1 MIKRIIKRDGSIER
15 FDIMKPGDWLKYSS
29 KELDPDLVDIS
40 SILIEACQTGKEEMS
55 SQDFQKLLITVA
67 LSRGSFTSNRLA
79 GKLYACY
86 IHKNIFPD
94 GIPPIGDFVKKLQ
107 GLGLM
112 DALPYTDEEY
122 RTINTFIDNE
132 RDKVMPY
139 YAIQHILSKYAIGD
153 SDLKLTYE
161 TPQLACMRMALELAS
176 KEDPSIR
183 LEEVRNFY
191 DEISFGRINAP
202 TPNWRNL
209 GTFSKGL
216 ASCCLYAVED
226 SARSIAVGHTIV
238 ETMTYMSAGIG
249 GKSMIR
255 SLGDTVRKGAFKH
268 QGKQPYQVA
277 TRALTKANLQ
287 GSRGGASTDYID
299 VFDPEIRTMVMYQNP
314 RTPEDKR
321 IRGMHF
327 AVILNPFFIKKAL
340 NGENIF
346 LFNCN
351 TAPDLYKAFA
361 EGREEEFVKLYE
373 KYEYDTS
380 FVKKYD
386 SAREILILIGTQNW
400 EVSTVYAFN
409 IAEANKHTSFKE
421 PIHTSNLCVAPET
434 TLLTTKGHE
443 PIVTLAGTK
452 ATIWNGEEWS
462 EVDVV
467 KTGEDQKLLTVKL
480 SDGRQ
485 LDCTEY
491 HKWYVIDNYGAEPR
505 EVRTHELEI
514 GQKLIKLQTPVIE
527 GTKVLELP
535 YLNGFYTGDGTDL
548 KNGKAKIYLYGEK
561 MMLANSFGLPLKW
574 RHCPISNR
582 LETTVP
588 GLESKYFIPDVEYTI
603 KSRLEWLAGYLD
615 ADGCIYRNGEN
626 EAITASSI
634 NYKFLVEL
642 QEMLQALGVQAK
654 ITTLAKEGYRKLPLN
669 NGSGMSSYFNCQ
681 NSWRFLISSD
691 ESQKLLELGLTFNR
705 LKIEKR
711 TVQRAASHF
720 VQIVD
725 IQDNG
730 RISDTYCVT
739 EPKRHMAVF
748 NGILTG
754 QCTEIT
760 NVTVP
765 YKNMMDLYTEDHDR
779 GEVGLCSLAG
789 IVYTRI
795 KEADDA
801 QYLKTAKC
809 ALKMIDH
816 CIHNSV
822 YELPHIG
829 YTAKMRL
836 NAAIGLLDVANHMA
850 KKYLPYNCEAGYK
863 ELHKIAERH
872 SYFLIKAALELGIE
886 RGNAPWIDKTKW
898 PDGWLPIDTYNKN
911 VDSIADFKLQYDWE
925 ELRSAIIANKGIR
938 FSSLVAHM
946 PTESSSKAAYAM
958 NGIYMARM
966 LTMVKT
972 DGTNAIDWVAPGSDE
987 YGAGYQLA
995 WTTSVIDQFKI
1006 YAVFQ
1011 KFADQSISADTY
1023 RDRRED
1029 FEIKH
1034 SDILDE
1040 YAAMIHYGVKSRYYN
1055 NTLSVD
1061 ATNEDSEIAA
1071 AFGEVSQDTVSFGN
1085 GGDAC
1090 GSGGC
1095 TL

>member
-94 GIPPIGDFVKKLQ
+94 GIPAIGDFVKKLQ

-327 AVILNPFFIKKAL
+327 AVILNPFFVKKAL
-340 NGENIF
+340 LGENIF

-421 PIHTSNLCVAPET
+421 PVHTSNL
-434 TLLTTKGHE
+434 
-443 PIVTLAGTK
+443 
-452 ATIWNGEEWS
+452 
-462 EVDVV
+462 
-467 KTGEDQKLLTVKL
+467 
-480 SDGRQ
+480 
-485 LDCTEY
+485 
-491 HKWYVIDNYGAEPR
+491 
-505 EVRTHELEI
+505 
-514 GQKLIKLQTPVIE
+514 
-527 GTKVLELP
+527 
-535 YLNGFYTGDGTDL
+535 
-548 KNGKAKIYLYGEK
+548 
-561 MMLANSFGLPLKW
+561 
-574 RHCPISNR
+574 
-582 LETTVP
+582 
-588 GLESKYFIPDVEYTI
+588 
-603 KSRLEWLAGYLD
+603 
-615 ADGCIYRNGEN
+615 
-626 EAITASSI
+626 
-634 NYKFLVEL
+634 
-642 QEMLQALGVQAK
+642 
-654 ITTLAKEGYRKLPLN
+654 
-669 NGSGMSSYFNCQ
+669 
-681 NSWRFLISSD
+681 
-691 ESQKLLELGLTFNR
+691 
-705 LKIEKR
+705 
-711 TVQRAASHF
+711 
-720 VQIVD
+720 
-725 IQDNG
+725 
-730 RISDTYCVT
+730 
-739 EPKRHMAVF
+739 
-748 NGILTG
+748 
-754 QCTEIT
+754 CTEIT
-760 NVTVP
+760 NVTKP
-765 YKNMMDLYTEDHDR
+765 YKNMMDLYTEDHHN

-795 KEADDA
+795 GEKDDL
-801 QYLKTAKC
+801 QYLHTAKY
-809 ALKMIDH
+809 ALKMIDY

-822 YELPHIG
+822 YELPHVG
-829 YTAKMRL
+829 YTAKQRL
-836 NAAIGLLDVANHMA
+836 NAAVGLLDVANHMA

-872 SYFLIKAALELGIE
+872 SYFLIKAALGLGIE

>member
-1 MIKRIIKRDGSIER
+1 M
-15 FDIMKPGDWLKYSS
+15 
-29 KELDPDLVDIS
+29 
-40 SILIEACQTGKEEMS
+40 
-55 SQDFQKLLITVA
+55 
-67 LSRGSFTSNRLA
+67 
-79 GKLYACY
+79 
-86 IHKNIFPD
+86 
-94 GIPPIGDFVKKLQ
+94 
-107 GLGLM
+107 
-112 DALPYTDEEY
+112 
-122 RTINTFIDNE
+122 
-132 RDKVMPY
+132 
-139 YAIQHILSKYAIGD
+139 
-153 SDLKLTYE
+153 
-161 TPQLACMRMALELAS
+161 
-176 KEDPSIR
+176 
-183 LEEVRNFY
+183 
-191 DEISFGRINAP
+191 
-202 TPNWRNL
+202 
-209 GTFSKGL
+209 
-216 ASCCLYAVED
+216 
-226 SARSIAVGHTIV
+226 SIAVGHTIV

-255 SLGDTVRKGAFKH
+255 SLGDKVRKGAFLH

-327 AVILNPFFIKKAL
+327 AVIMNPFFVKKAL
-340 NGENIF
+340 LGENIF
-346 LFNCN
+346 FFNCK
-351 TAPDLYKAFA
+351 TAPDLYKAFS
-361 EGREEEFVKLYE
+361 EGKEEEFVKLYE
-373 KYEYDTS
+373 KYEYDAS
-380 FVKKYD
+380 FPKTFD

-409 IAEANKHTSFKE
+409 IAEANKHTAFKE
-421 PIHTSNLCVAPET
+421 PIHSSNLCVAPET
-434 TLLTTKGHE
+434 TLLTTEGHQ
-443 PIVTLAGTK
+443 PIVTLAGK
-452 ATIWNGEEWS
+452 KVTIWNGQEWS
-462 EVDVV
+462 EDVEVV
-467 KTGEDQKLLTVKL
+467 KTGENQKLLTVEL
-480 SDGRQ
+480 DDGRT
-485 LDCTEY
+485 LDCTAY
-491 HKWYVIDNYGAEPR
+491 HKWYIQDTPWATVR
-505 EVRTHELEI
+505 EVRTSELKV
-514 GQKLIKLQTPVIE
+514 GQT
-527 GTKVLELP
+527 
-535 YLNGFYTGDGTDL
+535 
-548 KNGKAKIYLYGEK
+548 
-561 MMLANSFGLPLKW
+561 
-574 RHCPISNR
+574 
-582 LETTVP
+582 
-588 GLESKYFIPDVEYTI
+588 
-603 KSRLEWLAGYLD
+603 
-615 ADGCIYRNGEN
+615 
-626 EAITASSI
+626 
-634 NYKFLVEL
+634 
-642 QEMLQALGVQAK
+642 
-654 ITTLAKEGYRKLPLN
+654 
-669 NGSGMSSYFNCQ
+669 
-681 NSWRFLISSD
+681 LIS
-691 ESQKLLELGLTFNR
+691 FNTPDMDG
-705 LKIEKR
+705 IEEMN
-711 TVQRAASHF
+711 TDQYAE
-720 VQIVD
+720 ITD

-730 RISDTYCVT
+730 RISDTYCVM

-760 NVTVP
+760 NVTKP
-765 YKNMMDLYTEDHDR
+765 YKHMMDLYTEDHDR

-898 PDGWLPIDTYNKN
+898 PEGWLPIDTYNKN